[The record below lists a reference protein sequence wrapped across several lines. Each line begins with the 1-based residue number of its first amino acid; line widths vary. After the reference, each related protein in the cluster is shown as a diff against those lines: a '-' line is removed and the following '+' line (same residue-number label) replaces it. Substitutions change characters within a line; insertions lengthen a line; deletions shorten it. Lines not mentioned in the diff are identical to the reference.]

1 MDELRLVYGA
11 TIDLLVGEDVNR
23 NGVLD
28 TNETDLNGNGMLEP
42 GLFEYVTV
50 YSRQPNTH
58 SNGTSLTN
66 VAKYAELRALLVKF

>member
-11 TIDLLVGEDVNR
+11 DLDLLAGEDINR

-28 TNETDLNGNGMLEP
+28 ENEKDLNGNGELDP

-50 YSRQPNTH
+50 WTREPNFH
-58 SNGTSLTN
+58 ADGSSLTN
-66 VAKYAELRALLVKF
+66 VNTASMAR